1 MRAIPSIA
9 VDADT
14 CFPLLPGNSRNGSPD
29 VTPAMPHGRLRYD
42 IHARFGAGRRASA
55 SADSRG
61 PVVDSVLI
69 AGHAGT
75 AAAMRGSARE
85 SALRRDQR
93 CCAVPGGKRG
103 AELAAG
109 ADAELGEDL
118 PQVVG
123 DGGAADADPC
133 WPPLPGNSRYDIHAR
148 FGAGRRAS
156 ARVGS
161 RDPVVHSVLIVGHA
175 GTAGRGAD
183 RPGNQRCGVTSGAAP
198 CRAGSAEA
206 SWLRELTPSLVKTFR
221 RW

>member
-1 MRAIPSIA
+1 MAASLSRAPYVLRGGLVRAIPSIA
-9 VDADT
+9 ADADT
-14 CFPLLPGNSRNGSPD
+14 CFSPLQGNLWNASAD

-75 AAAMRGSARE
+75 AAAMRGPARE

-123 DGGAADADPC
+123 DGGAADEQLRGDLRVPSRS
-133 WPPLPGNSRYDIHAR
+133 WLPKPN
-148 FGAGRRAS
+148 
-156 ARVGS
+156 
-161 RDPVVHSVLIVGHA
+161 
-175 GTAGRGAD
+175 
-183 RPGNQRCGVTSGAAP
+183 AAP
-198 CRAGSAEA
+198 RANA
-206 SWLRELTPSLVKTFR
+206 
-221 RW
+221 